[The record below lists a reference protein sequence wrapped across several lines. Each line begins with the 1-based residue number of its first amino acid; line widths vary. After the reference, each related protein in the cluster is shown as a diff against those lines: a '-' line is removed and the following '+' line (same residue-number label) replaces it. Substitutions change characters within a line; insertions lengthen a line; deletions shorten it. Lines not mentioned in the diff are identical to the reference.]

1 MIISISGTPGVGK
14 TKVSKML
21 AKKLRLKIVRLDKLI
36 KKFNLIEGFDKKR
49 NAFIVDEKNLKKI
62 KINGNFIID
71 GHLSHFIPNDLTIV
85 LRLDPK
91 KLRERLKSRKWK
103 KDKIEENV
111 MAETLDIIY
120 TEALKCK
127 KEKITKNVV
136 QIDTT
141 NKSINSIVK
150 RILNM
155 LKEEKY
161 KSDDV
166 DWLSKL
172 ENGEIL

>member
-1 MIISISGTPGVGK
+1 MIICISGTPGVGK
-14 TKVSKML
+14 TTISKEL
-21 AKKLRLKIVRLDKLI
+21 AKKLGMKVVGLNRLI
-36 KKFNLIEGFDKKR
+36 KKLNLIEGFDKKR
-49 NAFIVDEKNLKKI
+49 NAFIVDEKKLKKI
-62 KINGNFIID
+62 KLNGNFIID

-85 LRLDPK
+85 LRLHPK
-91 KLRERLKSRKWK
+91 KLRERLKAKKWK
-103 KDKIEENV
+103 REKIEENV
-111 MAETLDIIY
+111 LAEALDIIY
-120 TEALKCK
+120 GEALRCK
-127 KEKITKNVV
+127 KEKIAKNVV

-141 NKSINSIVK
+141 NKSVNSIIK

-166 DWLSKL
+166 DWLSEL